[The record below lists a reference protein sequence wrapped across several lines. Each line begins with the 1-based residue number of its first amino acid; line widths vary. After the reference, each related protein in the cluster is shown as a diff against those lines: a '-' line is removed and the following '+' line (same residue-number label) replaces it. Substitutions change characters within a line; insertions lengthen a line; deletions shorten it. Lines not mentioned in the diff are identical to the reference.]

1 MYRFLLLLHVMAATV
16 WVGGAVVVQLLGV
29 RVQRSA
35 DPTDL
40 PRLARHVEAIGNV
53 AFLPSAV
60 LLLLSGAVMTVQAWA
75 FSQTWILVAILLW
88 LLSAVAGGAYLAPRA
103 KRVVALFEAEGPTSV
118 TARRLMARLFV
129 VSRIELASF
138 AVILALMVYKPGA

>member
-40 PRLARHVEAIGNV
+40 PRLARHVEAVGNV
-53 AFLPSAV
+53 AFLPAAV
-60 LLLLSGAVMTVQAWA
+60 LLLLSGAVMTAQAWA

-103 KRVVALFEAEGPTSV
+103 KRVVALFEADGPTSV
-118 TARRLMARLFV
+118 PARRLMARLFV

>member
-40 PRLARHVEAIGNV
+40 PRLARHVEAVGNV
-53 AFLPSAV
+53 AFLPAAA
-60 LLLLSGAVMTVQAWA
+60 LLLLSGAVMTAQVWA
-75 FSQTWILVAILLW
+75 FSQTWILIALVLW

-118 TARRLMARLFV
+118 PARRLMARLFV

-138 AVILALMVYKPGA
+138 PVILVLMVYKPGA

>member
-40 PRLARHVEAIGNV
+40 PRLARHVEAVGNV
-53 AFLPSAV
+53 AFVPAAV
-60 LLLLSGAVMTVQAWA
+60 LLLLSGAVMTAQVWA
-75 FSQTWILVAILLW
+75 FSQTWILIAIVLW
-88 LLSAVAGGAYLAPRA
+88 LLSAVAGGVYLAPRA

>member
-16 WVGGAVVVQLLGV
+16 WVGGALVVQLLGV

-40 PRLARHVEAIGNV
+40 PRLARHVEAVGNV
-53 AFLPSAV
+53 AFVPAAV
-60 LLLLSGAVMTVQAWA
+60 LLLLSGAVMTAQVWA
-75 FSQTWILVAILLW
+75 FSQTWILIAIVLW
-88 LLSAVAGGAYLAPRA
+88 LLSAVAGGVYLAPRA

>member
-40 PRLARHVEAIGNV
+40 PRLARHVEAVGNV
-53 AFLPSAV
+53 AFLPAAA
-60 LLLLSGAVMTVQAWA
+60 LLLLSGAVMTAQVWA
-75 FSQTWILVAILLW
+75 FSQTWILIALVLW
-88 LLSAVAGGAYLAPRA
+88 LLSAVAGGVYLAPRA

>member
-40 PRLARHVEAIGNV
+40 PRLARHVEAVGNV
-53 AFLPSAV
+53 AFLPAAA
-60 LLLLSGAVMTVQAWA
+60 LLLLSGAVMTAQVWA
-75 FSQTWILVAILLW
+75 FSQTWILIAIVLW
-88 LLSAVAGGAYLAPRA
+88 LLSAVAGGVYLAPRA

>member
-40 PRLARHVEAIGNV
+40 PRLARHVEAVGNV
-53 AFLPSAV
+53 AFVPAAV
-60 LLLLSGAVMTVQAWA
+60 LLLLSGAVMTAQAWA
-75 FSQTWILVAILLW
+75 FSETWILIAIVLW
-88 LLSAVAGGAYLAPRA
+88 LLSAVAGGVYLAPRA

>member
-16 WVGGAVVVQLLGV
+16 WVGGALVVQLLGV

-40 PRLARHVEAIGNV
+40 PRLARHVEAVGNV
-53 AFLPSAV
+53 AFLPAAA
-60 LLLLSGAVMTVQAWA
+60 LLLLSGAVMTAQVWA
-75 FSQTWILVAILLW
+75 FSQTWILIAIVLW
-88 LLSAVAGGAYLAPRA
+88 LLSAVAGGVYLAPRA

>member
-40 PRLARHVEAIGNV
+40 PRLARHVEAVGNV
-53 AFLPSAV
+53 AFVPAAV
-60 LLLLSGAVMTVQAWA
+60 LLLLSGAVMTAQVWA
-75 FSQTWILVAILLW
+75 FSQTWILIALVLW
-88 LLSAVAGGAYLAPRA
+88 LLSAVAGGVYLAPRA

>member
-1 MYRFLLLLHVMAATV
+1 MYRFLLLLHIVAATV

-29 RVQRSA
+29 RVERSA
-35 DPTDL
+35 DPTEL

-53 AFLPSAV
+53 AFVPAAG
-60 LLLLSGAVMTVQAWA
+60 LLLLSGAVMTAQAWA
-75 FSQTWILVAILLW
+75 FSQTWILIAIALW
-88 LLSAVAGGAYLAPRA
+88 LLSAFAGGVYLAPRA
-103 KRVVALFEAEGPTSV
+103 RRVVTLFEAEGPTSV

-138 AVILALMVYKPGA
+138 AVILVLMVYKPGA